1 MAATHLELIENRRSE
16 LQAAFLAF
24 GSVSEQLSGAFDS
37 LRAEVPQL
45 RAELGEAHAGKEHL
59 AARLSALI
67 KGLPGGVL
75 VLDSRGE
82 IQECNPVARE
92 LLGEPLLGQSFA
104 AVMGR
109 ASTGAGGGGGGDT
122 PLCSGKIPNGS
133 PRGMQSRRGKGL

>member
-37 LRAEVPQL
+37 LRAQVAEL

-59 AARLSALI
+59 AARLSALV

-75 VLDSRGE
+75 VLDTGGV
-82 IQECNPVARE
+82 IQEANPAAVA
-92 LLGEPLLGQSFA
+92 LLGEPLLGETFS
-104 AVMGR
+104 AVLAR
-109 ASTGAGGGGGGDT
+109 AVLHSGGISE
-122 PLCSGKIPNGS
+122 PSQLSSGE
-133 PRGMQSRRGKGL
+133 

>member
-1 MAATHLELIENRRSE
+1 MIENRRSE

-37 LRAEVPQL
+37 LRTQVAQL

-59 AARLSALI
+59 AARLAALI

-75 VLDSRGE
+75 VLDAGGE

-92 LLGEPLLGQSFA
+92 LLGEPLLAQCLRRRADARCDRRRRLA
-104 AVMGR
+104 AW
-109 ASTGAGGGGGGDT
+109 ASTPSCAAAGSSISRGAN
-122 PLCSGKIPNGS
+122 CRAAAKWCC
-133 PRGMQSRRGKGL
+133 